1 MKADEEPRDGMP
13 PPMAATPAACEQ
25 QGRAEWRKAVTPYEH
40 SERWRANWQLA
51 DTLIPYAALWVAL
64 YSSLRISYWL
74 TLALAVLAAGFM
86 VRLFIFFHDCG
97 HRSFY
102 TSRKANAALGYFLGV
117 LVFEPC
123 DLWWDEHNIH
133 HASAGNL
140 DKRGVGDIPTL
151 TAQEYLRASP
161 WTRLKYRLERHLLT
175 LLLIGAPFVF
185 IVLNRFPSKR
195 ADKKERRSVHLTN
208 LGIAVVAA
216 ILCYLMGWKAYLE
229 IQLPIIVFGSAAGM
243 WLFYVQHQ
251 FEGVYWRRT
260 NEWRYENVALLG
272 SSYYH
277 LPAVLRWFTGNIG
290 FHHVHH
296 LSARIP
302 NYLLQRCHD
311 ENPLFHRVTRLTMI
325 GSLCCI
331 PLRVWDEQNRQ
342 LISFPEMKRRLATG
356 LITI

>member
-1 MKADEEPRDGMP
+1 MKADEGLGGRMP
-13 PPMAATPAACEQ
+13 PPMAATPAAGGQ
-25 QGRAEWRKAVTPYEH
+25 QGRAAGRKVVAPYEH

-51 DTLIPYAALWVAL
+51 DTLVPYAILWVAL
-64 YSSLRISYWL
+64 YFSLRVSYWL
-74 TLALAVLAAGFM
+74 TLALAAVAAGFM
-86 VRLFIFFHDCG
+86 VWLFILFHDCG

-102 TSRKANAALGYFLGV
+102 ASRKANAVLGYFLGV

-151 TAQEYLRASP
+151 TAREYLGASP
-161 WTRLKYRLERHLLT
+161 WARFKYRLERNPLT
-175 LLLIGAPFVF
+175 LLLFGAPFVF
-185 IVLNRFPSKR
+185 IVINRFPSKR
-195 ADKKERRSVHLTN
+195 ADMKERRSVHLTN
-208 LGIAVVAA
+208 LGIAGVAA
-216 ILCYLMGWKAYLE
+216 ILCCFMGWKAYLM

-251 FEGVYWRRT
+251 FKGVYWRRT
-260 NEWRYENVALLG
+260 NEWRYDEVALLG
-272 SSYYH
+272 SSYFH
-277 LPAVLRWFTGNIG
+277 LPAVFRWITGNIG

-296 LSARIP
+296 LSAGIP
-302 NYLLQRCHD
+302 NYMLQRCHE
-311 ENPLFHRVTRLTMI
+311 ENPLFHQVTRLTMI
-325 GSLCCI
+325 GSLHCI
-331 PLRVWDEQNRQ
+331 PLRVWDEQNRE